1 MFRVVA
7 GLALVAAWTL
17 SCSVAPPCSVK
28 EGPIEMRWRNKQ
40 GGLRW
45 LVLLGLSFVLS
56 SVLVAI
62 LYGLT
67 RTQGPVQV
75 ALGVVMTLIIPVV
88 GLVAIVRRLF

>member
-1 MFRVVA
+1 
-7 GLALVAAWTL
+7 
-17 SCSVAPPCSVK
+17 
-28 EGPIEMRWRNKQ
+28 MRWRNRH
-40 GGLRW
+40 GSPRW
-45 LVLLGLSFVLS
+45 LVQLGLCFVLS

-88 GLVAIVRRLF
+88 GLVLAIARRLF